1 MWPVSLSDGTPVR
14 ELALPEPEAQ
24 SVGERVRAL
33 HREVM
38 RAVPEVDRLAC
49 ALYDAQSDTL
59 RTFVDSTQHGARLH
73 AYECPLG
80 DSPSLLRLKELR
92 QSRVIDDI
100 PASVRGQAHHSRWLL
115 EQGFVSSYTVPL
127 FDGNEFEGVL
137 FFDSTRRAAFTPEVT
152 ARLDLYARLVAL
164 MVGHELT
171 AVRSLVGSMHI
182 AREFARLRDVE
193 TGAHLDRMARL
204 SRLIARQLAPELGL
218 SDEFVEQVFLFA
230 PLHDVGKIGVPD
242 ALLSK
247 PGRYTPDE
255 RLAMQAHVGLGLQ
268 MVDSLVHS
276 LGLSGLA
283 GIPVLRNIVAAHHE
297 RMDGRGYPAGLA
309 GDAIPL
315 EARIVAVADV
325 LDALVNRRVYKE
337 AWSVE
342 AALDELDRMAASGH
356 LDPRCVAHVRPNL
369 PAVLEIL
376 GRFPD
381 AESGQG
387 LQPPA
392 GPPLTA

>member
-1 MWPVSLSDGTPVR
+1 MWPSALSDGTPVR
-14 ELALPEPEAQ
+14 ELALPEREAQ
-24 SVGERVRAL
+24 SIGERVRAL

-38 RAVPEVDRLAC
+38 RAVPEVDRVAC

-59 RTFVDSTQHGARLH
+59 RTFVDSTQHGARLR

-92 QSRVIDDI
+92 QARVIDDI
-100 PASVRGQAHHSRWLL
+100 PSSVRGQAHHSRWLR
-115 EQGFVSSYTVPL
+115 EQGFLSSYTVPL
-127 FDGNEFEGVL
+127 FDGNEFEGAL
-137 FFDSTRRAAFTPEVT
+137 FFDSTRRAVFTPEVT
-152 ARLDLYARLVAL
+152 ERLDLYARLVAL
-164 MVGHELT
+164 MVGHEMT

-193 TGAHLDRMARL
+193 TGAHLERMARL
-204 SRLIARQLAPELGL
+204 ARLIARAAAPELGL

-242 ALLSK
+242 VLLTK
-247 PGRYTPDE
+247 PGRYTPEE
-255 RLAMQAHVGLGLQ
+255 RLAMQAHVGLGVR
-268 MVDSLVHS
+268 MVDSLVHE
-276 LGLSGLA
+276 LGLAGLA

-297 RMDGRGYPAGLA
+297 CMDGSGYPAGLV
-309 GDAIPL
+309 GEAIPI

-325 LDALVNRRVYKE
+325 LDALVNRRAYKE

-356 LDPRCVAHVRPNL
+356 LDPRCVAQVRPNL
-369 PAVLEIL
+369 AAVNEIL
-376 GRFPD
+376 GRFQD
-381 AESGQG
+381 AQPG
-387 LQPPA
+387 LGPA
-392 GPPLTA
+392 PEPALNA